1 MNRSKPD
8 KIVVGTL
15 LPTIEEL
22 RVARLVSFDFF
33 DTLVYRTSRSH
44 YQMWKNESSAY
55 FRQRAKAE
63 LVARILN
70 RVKRIPEVSESNI
83 YGRMP
88 ENWGLEFEIQLELKN
103 LLPNPVILNLLQQ
116 VISVGGVPCII
127 SDTHYRETDIRR
139 FLNHLGIPEVK
150 IFTSSEYSLTKSTG
164 LFGEVQRNLGVPY
177 SDWIHIGDNFQS
189 DVLSSERLGI
199 KSFHYPSMEKQ
210 IIDSGLMSRLGYKFL
225 KKSNRSGNESISRI
239 FTNLLFSLN
248 KCESEAVR
256 MPEVLGSVLG
266 DVISSAMAEEI
277 HNMHVKRKYD
287 LILYSS
293 RDGWLPFLAHK
304 KISPEDPVQYFKT
317 SRKMLQD
324 PNYNKYVSSTIGASK
339 RILLFDLG
347 WRGSTA
353 RKISTYFP
361 DRNFEYVYWQLL
373 GKKTTNQFELNPG
386 TYLNRLRIWRSRDFL
401 ESIFT
406 DPSSG
411 YDQIGADLKPT
422 ERNDQFGSEFK
433 DPIIEGA
440 TSGIEH
446 HSAASSLTVASLIL
460 EAFSRYPSKDL
471 MKFAAGHSHQINE
484 KAIGQLVVATWKDLF
499 GGSRILWSY
508 GSRLH
513 SGSKFSKTFFAIM
526 VLLKELA
533 QRGRNLIGRYKS
545 TI

>member
-1 MNRSKPD
+1 
-8 KIVVGTL
+8 
-15 LPTIEEL
+15 
-22 RVARLVSFDFF
+22 
-33 DTLVYRTSRSH
+33 
-44 YQMWKNESSAY
+44 MWKNESSAY

-526 VLLKELA
+526 VLLKELV